1 MTKPRYIT
9 TKHIKELTGFKISW
23 ISKHFNSTAEDY
35 IADRHCIFN
44 VNKLIAVAKHRK
56 EHNTFCRNPVTM
68 QRSIDMFDKLIK
80 ELECLKS

>member
-1 MTKPRYIT
+1 MKPVYIT
-9 TKHIKELTGFKISW
+9 TLKIQELTSFRACW
-23 ISKHFNSTAEDY
+23 ISKHFGEAAEDY
-35 IADRHCIFN
+35 VINARSVFN
-44 VNKLIAVAKHRK
+44 VGKLIAVAKHRK